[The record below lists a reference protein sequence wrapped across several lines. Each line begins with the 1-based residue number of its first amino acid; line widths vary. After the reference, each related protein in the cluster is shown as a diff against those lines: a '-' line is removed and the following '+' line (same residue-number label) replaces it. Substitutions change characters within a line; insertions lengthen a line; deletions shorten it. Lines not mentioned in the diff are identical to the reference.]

1 MSIISLISLQER
13 TNKFTVYHAVDIFA
27 YTTLFNIYTEHT
39 LYMHTQIIIDTEH
52 THYAYTETIIRS
64 S

>member
-27 YTTLFNIYTEHT
+27 YTTLFNMYTEHT

-52 THYAYTETIIRS
+52 THTMHTQKQ
-64 S
+64 